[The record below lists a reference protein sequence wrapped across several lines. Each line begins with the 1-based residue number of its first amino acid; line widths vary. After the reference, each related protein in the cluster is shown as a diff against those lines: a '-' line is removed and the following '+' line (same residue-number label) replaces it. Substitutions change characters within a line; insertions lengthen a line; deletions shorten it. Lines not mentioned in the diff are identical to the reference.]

1 MNNVNKEISDFFQLL
16 KDNGCFHDETKPVDD
31 MFSEIEKKL
40 VFDENDKKNKQ
51 V

>member
-16 KDNGCFHDETKPVDD
+16 KDNGCFQDETKPVDD

-40 VFDENDKKNKQ
+40 VFDENDKNNKQ